1 VIQEESMRY
10 FALIFSALLA
20 ATSAAL
26 SAAAPA
32 AVWTEYLYLD
42 KGVAIQF
49 PARPTVST
57 ANYPSILV
65 KGLKADVYSLTFDNV
80 QYKLTAV
87 DLAGHNEAG
96 VNFVNEAAY
105 NLMREGEVIFTDFPR
120 VYQDEKSVFGV
131 TLVFDRPDGRRQRT
145 SLYYNKGR
153 LYLADAI
160 VLPARGDKD
169 MTTPS
174 RFDQTIRFPPD
185 GRFDK

>member
-1 VIQEESMRY
+1 MRS
-10 FALIFSALLA
+10 FAGLVFMALLA

-26 SAAAPA
+26 AAAAPT
-32 AVWTEYLYLD
+32 AVWPEYLYLD
-42 KGVAIQF
+42 KNVAIQF
-49 PARPTVST
+49 PARPTVGT
-57 ANYPSILV
+57 ANYASQLV
-65 KGLKADVYSLTFDNV
+65 KNLKADVYSVEFDHV

-105 NLMREGEVIFTDFPR
+105 NLMREGDVIFTDFPR
-120 VYQDEKSVFGV
+120 VYQDEKSIFGV

-153 LYLADAI
+153 VYLADAI

-169 MTTPS
+169 MTIPS

-185 GRFDK
+185 GRFD